1 MAAAAEGRRPR
12 SVSTA
17 AVVPSQRVSARDVAS
32 AAHARASGR
41 IGGGAGGVGG
51 GGAGAF
57 GAAPPPRSALA
68 REGITPSSTKGPS
81 KPERKA
87 LPAPAADAPTEEPA
101 LEGPPPRTPF
111 TGGDPTLV
119 AAIEGEMMQTA
130 PAVDWDDVGGLDEA
144 KRLLKEAAV
153 LPLLIPDFFTG
164 IREPWKGVLL
174 FGPPG
179 TGKTMLAKR
188 GGGDGQV
195 RLLQRLARRALSK
208 FHGESE
214 KLARTL
220 FAVARHHA
228 PSVLFFDEIDA
239 LLSTRGAA
247 NEHEASRRLKSELL
261 TLIDGVNTG
270 GGEGGKIVL
279 VLAATNKP
287 WDLDEAMRRRLE
299 RRIHIPLPDASA
311 RPILRLNLA
320 SLKLADDVDVAA
332 LAARANGYSGADLHL
347 VCRDASLM
355 TMRKAVEGRTP
366 DEIVALQAAGRR
378 SRARCRATTLRR
390 RCGGRRRRW
399 RRRSWALREL
409 GRGVWVQGGEL
420 DVCVVEGAWPCSVRL
435 DSRSSSVPLPV
446 PGPVPSPV
454 PGLAPT
460 LPSFAHIMNR
470 WISPMSM
477 RPSRF
482 AGFFSSPA
490 RSPNAALISFTVIP
504 PLNASASR
512 ARAPPRT
519 RRGRGRHQLLADVR
533 RARAS
538 AAPALRQ
545 VGNGAARPPAPAA
558 GRCTA
563 SARPESQPHQ
573 RRPSPRTSFCASLM
587 PPKNARGGHRRRGWR
602 RRRRGPAPSR
612 EVATQS
618 KFMQARPALHR
629 ATSYAGASN
638 GVTAT
643 NYDTFVPQKAS
654 DQSKREAD
662 LVPVADVRAG
672 RSGLSLHLAAVGAGA
687 RRRRRGARRASRRP
701 PRRRRCRRAPT
712 RPRRPRGAR
721 SSRTWDCNC
730 NGYLSLAEIDRGLLA
745 DGIAAPKPVVLRA
758 FQAARGA
765 VAARTR
771 AARTTSRWARSS
783 GASSSSCGSTPS
795 SSPPSRASTPTA
807 TRRIDLDDWKIRRR
821 RR

>member
-1 MAAAAEGRRPR
+1 MDQALQAAIYNSLQSSSGGGGRSSGGGGRSFGGGGGRRSDLAPSAPPR
-12 SVSTA
+12 SR
-17 AVVPSQRVSARDVAS
+17 PSQRVSSRDVAS
-32 AAHARASGR
+32 AAHARAAGR
-41 IGGGAGGVGG
+41 IGGGAGGVGS

-87 LPAPAADAPTEEPA
+87 LPAPAAEAPTEEPA
-101 LEGPPPRTPF
+101 LDSNEPPPRTPF

-179 TGKTMLAKR
+179 TGKTMLAKAVAAT
-188 GGGDGQV
+188 GKCAFFACSPAA
-195 RLLQRLARRALSK
+195 LLSK

-311 RPILRLNLA
+311 REAILRLNLA

-332 LAARANGYSGADLHL
+332 LAARADGYSGADLHL

-366 DEIVALQAAGRR
+366 DEIVALQAAGQLEGEV
-378 SRARCRATTLRR
+378 SSDDFAEALRR
-390 RCGGRRRRW
+390 TAP
-399 RRRSWALREL
+399 SVAAEEL
-409 GRGVWVQGGEL
+409 GR
-420 DVCVVEGAWPCSVRL
+420 
-435 DSRSSSVPLPV
+435 
-446 PGPVPSPV
+446 
-454 PGLAPT
+454 
-460 LPSFAHIMNR
+460 FAS
-470 WISPMSM
+470 WDEE
-477 RPSRF
+477 F
-482 AGFFSSPA
+482 GCKE
-490 RSPNAALISFTVIP
+490 
-504 PLNASASR
+504 AS
-512 ARAPPRT
+512 
-519 RRGRGRHQLLADVR
+519 
-533 RARAS
+533 
-538 AAPALRQ
+538 
-545 VGNGAARPPAPAA
+545 
-558 GRCTA
+558 
-563 SARPESQPHQ
+563 
-573 RRPSPRTSFCASLM
+573 
-587 PPKNARGGHRRRGWR
+587 
-602 RRRRGPAPSR
+602 
-612 EVATQS
+612 
-618 KFMQARPALHR
+618 
-629 ATSYAGASN
+629 
-638 GVTAT
+638 
-643 NYDTFVPQKAS
+643 
-654 DQSKREAD
+654 
-662 LVPVADVRAG
+662 
-672 RSGLSLHLAAVGAGA
+672 
-687 RRRRRGARRASRRP
+687 
-701 PRRRRCRRAPT
+701 
-712 RPRRPRGAR
+712 
-721 SSRTWDCNC
+721 
-730 NGYLSLAEIDRGLLA
+730 
-745 DGIAAPKPVVLRA
+745 
-758 FQAARGA
+758 
-765 VAARTR
+765 
-771 AARTTSRWARSS
+771 
-783 GASSSSCGSTPS
+783 
-795 SSPPSRASTPTA
+795 
-807 TRRIDLDDWKIRRR
+807 
-821 RR
+821 

>member
-1 MAAAAEGRRPR
+1 MDQALQAAIYNSLQSSSGGGRSSGGGGGRRSDLSPSR
-12 SVSTA
+12 PSR
-17 AVVPSQRVSARDVAS
+17 PSQRVSSRDVAS
-32 AAHARASGR
+32 AAHARAAGR
-41 IGGGAGGVGG
+41 VG

-179 TGKTMLAKR
+179 TGKTMLAKAVAAT
-188 GGGDGQV
+188 GKCAFFACSPAA
-195 RLLQRLARRALSK
+195 LLSK
-208 FHGESE
+208 YHGESE

-311 RPILRLNLA
+311 REAILRLNLA

-332 LAARANGYSGADLHL
+332 LAARADGYSGADLHL

-366 DEIVALQAAGRR
+366 DEIVALQAAGELEGEV
-378 SRARCRATTLRR
+378 SSDDFAEALRR
-390 RCGGRRRRW
+390 TAP
-399 RRRSWALREL
+399 SVAAEEL
-409 GRGVWVQGGEL
+409 GR
-420 DVCVVEGAWPCSVRL
+420 
-435 DSRSSSVPLPV
+435 
-446 PGPVPSPV
+446 
-454 PGLAPT
+454 
-460 LPSFAHIMNR
+460 FAS
-470 WISPMSM
+470 WDEE
-477 RPSRF
+477 F
-482 AGFFSSPA
+482 GCKE
-490 RSPNAALISFTVIP
+490 
-504 PLNASASR
+504 AS
-512 ARAPPRT
+512 
-519 RRGRGRHQLLADVR
+519 
-533 RARAS
+533 
-538 AAPALRQ
+538 
-545 VGNGAARPPAPAA
+545 
-558 GRCTA
+558 
-563 SARPESQPHQ
+563 
-573 RRPSPRTSFCASLM
+573 
-587 PPKNARGGHRRRGWR
+587 
-602 RRRRGPAPSR
+602 
-612 EVATQS
+612 
-618 KFMQARPALHR
+618 
-629 ATSYAGASN
+629 
-638 GVTAT
+638 
-643 NYDTFVPQKAS
+643 
-654 DQSKREAD
+654 
-662 LVPVADVRAG
+662 
-672 RSGLSLHLAAVGAGA
+672 
-687 RRRRRGARRASRRP
+687 
-701 PRRRRCRRAPT
+701 
-712 RPRRPRGAR
+712 
-721 SSRTWDCNC
+721 
-730 NGYLSLAEIDRGLLA
+730 
-745 DGIAAPKPVVLRA
+745 
-758 FQAARGA
+758 
-765 VAARTR
+765 
-771 AARTTSRWARSS
+771 
-783 GASSSSCGSTPS
+783 
-795 SSPPSRASTPTA
+795 
-807 TRRIDLDDWKIRRR
+807 
-821 RR
+821 